1 MFTTPARM
9 TCIDFEE
16 RAREIV
22 SLSRSHLEQVAQISR
37 IKILSLLLLLFE
49 RDVFVQF
56 RLTR

>member
-37 IKILSLLLLLFE
+37 IKILSLLLLFE

-56 RLTR
+56 RITR